1 MKTLS
6 HFVGTT
12 ILGGVLILTPIVVL
26 ALVLGKAFQYVN
38 LARQPLAALI
48 PDRLTSTPTATAI
61 RTVALLAI
69 LCFLAGL
76 FAQNHAAE
84 RFVLGL
90 EGSVLSKLPGTSI

>member
-26 ALVLGKAFQYVN
+26 ALVLGKAFQYVS
-38 LARQPLAALI
+38 LALQPLAALI
-48 PDRLTSTPTATAI
+48 PDRLTSAPTATAI

-90 EGSVLSKLPGTSI
+90 KGSVLSKLPGTSI